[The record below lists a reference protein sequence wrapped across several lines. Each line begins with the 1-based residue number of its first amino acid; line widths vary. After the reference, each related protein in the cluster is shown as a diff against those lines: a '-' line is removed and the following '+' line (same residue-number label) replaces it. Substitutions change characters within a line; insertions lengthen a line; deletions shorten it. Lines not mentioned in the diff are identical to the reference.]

1 MAACHGASSAGRN
14 GLMKGGGQ
22 GGGGVLN
29 GDKTPMGLASSPRSV
44 ACSSEHLSC
53 WKP

>member
-14 GLMKGGGQ
+14 GLMKGGGR
-22 GGGGVLN
+22 GGMLN
-29 GDKTPMGLASSPRSV
+29 GGKTPMGLAGSSRSV